1 MTTATAQTAVSSPK
15 RIVTTAG
22 VGAWLSRPLA
32 SYHLVVTITI
42 LLSAF
47 GLIMVLSASA
57 PEAVAEGKDPY
68 SMFWQ
73 QLGYMALGAVLF
85 SLALRVSPR
94 MLRSLAF
101 PGIVLAVVAL
111 ALVLVPGVGVKHLG
125 ARRWFEIAGVSVQPS
140 EAAKLGLAIWGAH
153 VLATRRRETAALRDY
168 MVPLVPVAT
177 GMCVLIVLEPNLST
191 AVSVALIVA
200 ALLWYSGL
208 SFKVF
213 AAVAVV
219 GTVSAALLAVSA
231 SYRAARVFTFFGK
244 SADPSGSDYQPRQA
258 RLSLA
263 AGGPFGEGLGQSRQK
278 YQYVPNAHNDFIFAI
293 IGEELGLIGCLL
305 VLALFGAL
313 AYVGLRIAQRSLDP
327 FLRLYSASATTLL
340 IGQMLINVGYVT
352 GLLPVTGVQLP
363 LVSAGGSSTAVTLL
377 MLGILANAARH
388 EPDAISALRA
398 ARPGRVSRFLR
409 LPLPEPV
416 RPYQA
421 KLLRGQGSRARV
433 PSPERGRGAQERPT
447 GSAKARPV
455 QAANPSRR
463 ARTRRWDSP
472 PMGEAERPRQPRRP
486 MAQRPPEGRRPAPPL
501 RRPRSSGR

>member
-1 MTTATAQTAVSSPK
+1 MTATIAAERAASK
-15 RIVTTAG
+15 RAG
-22 VGAWLSRPLA
+22 AAPGMGAWLSRPLA

-73 QLGYMALGAVLF
+73 QMAYVALGAVLF
-85 SLALRVSPR
+85 ALALRVSPR
-94 MLRSLAF
+94 MLRNLAF
-101 PGIVLAVVAL
+101 PGIVLAVVSL
-111 ALVLVPGVGVKHLG
+111 ALVLVPGVGVKIMG
-125 ARRWFEIAGVSVQPS
+125 ARRWFEVAGFSVQPS
-140 EAAKLGLAIWGAH
+140 EAAKLALALWGAH

-168 MVPLVPVAT
+168 LVPLVPVST
-177 GMCVLIVLEPNLST
+177 LICVLIVLEPNLST
-191 AVSVALIVA
+191 AVSLALIVG

-208 SFKVF
+208 SYKVF
-213 AAVAVV
+213 GAVALVGVV
-219 GTVSAALLAVSA
+219 SSAILAVSA
-231 SYRAARVFTFFGK
+231 SYRAARLFTFLGK
-244 SADPSGSDYQPRQA
+244 SSDPLGSDYQPRQA

-263 AGGPFGEGLGQSRQK
+263 AGEIVGKGLGQSRQK

-293 IGEELGLIGCLL
+293 IGEELGLIGCLM
-305 VLALFGAL
+305 VLALFGAF

-327 FLRLYSASATTLL
+327 FLRLYSAAVTTLL
-340 IGQMLINVGYVT
+340 LGQMLINVGYVT

-388 EPDAISALRA
+388 EPDAVSALRA
-398 ARPGRVSRFLR
+398 APPGRVSRFLR

-421 KLLRGQGSRARV
+421 KLLRGQGSRARAQ
-433 PSPERGRGAQERPT
+433 SPERGRGPQERPT
-447 GSAKARPV
+447 GSAKARPA
-455 QAANPSRR
+455 QSASAGRR
-463 ARTRRWDSP
+463 ARTRRWDGP
-472 PMGEAERPRQPRRP
+472 VAGEAERVRQPGRGG
-486 MAQRPPEGRRPAPPL
+486 AQRPAEQRRPAPPS
-501 RRPRSSGR
+501 RRPGGSGR